1 MIQNELTPLDELRQ
15 EKAVLKQEFL
25 DSEERLTNQ
34 WSYVRQNIGSIIFYN
49 SMKGLG
55 RQFGLVKKGNSTES
69 VSSSSGFMSNMYS
82 SFQAYGPMIWEIT
95 KPLLMK
101 YAFKKM
107 KSIFSSDKKK
117 KKDKDDDN

>member
-1 MIQNELTPLDELRQ
+1 MIQNELTPLDELHQ
-15 EKAVLKQEFL
+15 EKAVLKQEYL
-25 DSEERLTNQ
+25 DSEERLTDQ

-101 YAFKKM
+101 YAFKKI
-107 KSIFSSDKKK
+107 KNIFSSDKKK
-117 KKDKDDDN
+117 DKNNDN

>member
-25 DSEERLTNQ
+25 DSEERLANQ

-55 RQFGLVKKGNSTES
+55 RQFGLVKKGSSTES
-69 VSSSSGFMSNMYS
+69 VSTSSGFMSNMYS

-117 KKDKDDDN
+117 RKDKNNDN

>member
-15 EKAVLKQEFL
+15 EKAVLRQEYVE
-25 DSEERLTNQ
+25 SEERLTNQ

-55 RQFGLVKKGNSTES
+55 RQFGLVKKEGSTES

-101 YAFKKM
+101 YAFKKI
-107 KSIFSSDKKK
+107 KNIFSSDKKK
-117 KKDKDDDN
+117 KNKNNDN